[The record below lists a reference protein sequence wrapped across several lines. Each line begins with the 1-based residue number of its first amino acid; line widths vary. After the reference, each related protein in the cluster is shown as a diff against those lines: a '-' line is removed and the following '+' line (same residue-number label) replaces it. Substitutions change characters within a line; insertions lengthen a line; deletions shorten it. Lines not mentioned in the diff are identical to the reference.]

1 MQIIELFLTASITML
16 ALGLMILSLLGYRK
30 NHNTKMLFITMV
42 FFVFLIKGLL
52 FTIDLFIEDFTIF
65 ASNLNIWFFDLAVL
79 VLLYIA
85 SLKGWPYERT
95 L

>member
-65 ASNLNIWFFDLAVL
+65 ESNLNIWFFDLAVL
-79 VLLYIA
+79 VLLYIV
-85 SLKGWPYERT
+85 SLKG
-95 L
+95 

>member
-1 MQIIELFLTASITML
+1 MQTIELFLTASITML

-79 VLLYIA
+79 VLLYIV
-85 SLKGWPYERT
+85 SLKG
-95 L
+95 

>member
-85 SLKGWPYERT
+85 SLKG
-95 L
+95 